1 VILLDARLLTNN
13 CDDQD
18 VGGDYFVWRDT
29 DRQGQRAVAH
39 SKALGYR
46 VGLEPCVTPTDSR
59 SG

>member
-1 VILLDARLLTNN
+1 MWGAAVSWSNCLITAVLTNN

-39 SKALGYR
+39 SKPSA
-46 VGLEPCVTPTDSR
+46 TASA
-59 SG
+59 SNHA